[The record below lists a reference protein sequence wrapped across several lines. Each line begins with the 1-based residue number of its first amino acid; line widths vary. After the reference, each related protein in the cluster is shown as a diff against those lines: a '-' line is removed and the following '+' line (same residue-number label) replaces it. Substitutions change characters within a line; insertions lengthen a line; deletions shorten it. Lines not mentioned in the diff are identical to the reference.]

1 MLQSALRLDFGTWD
15 VKAETPPQT
24 VLAAMTRLKARLADQ
39 ETAAAPE
46 WPEAVQVQMEAMLHD
61 QADLLDETQKMMA
74 AWSKRRQEAME
85 AGFRT
90 LEKVSKSRDASD
102 MAAAY
107 GEWLSSSMGRI
118 MADMMAAQAGALRL
132 AALSQTAMKALAP
145 TGPLAPPPR
154 GKPPIPG

>member
-15 VKAETPPQT
+15 VKAETPPPT

-61 QADLLDETQKMMA
+61 QAELLDETQKMMA
-74 AWSKRRQEAME
+74 AWTKRRQEAME

-90 LEKVSKSRDASD
+90 LDKVSKSRDAGD
-102 MAAAY
+102 MVAAY

-132 AALSQTAMKALAP
+132 AELGQTAMKALAP

-154 GKPPIPG
+154 GKPPKPG